1 MRRRQVGAVVVA
13 GALALGG
20 GSVAYAHTQSG
31 SGSYRTARVT
41 VGDVDRTM
49 ALSGTITAAARRD
62 LSFGASGTVRT
73 IKVAA
78 GDSVSSGDT
87 LATLDPTSSR
97 AAVIKA
103 KATLAQARAQLETD
117 QASQA
122 STVTDATTPS
132 SSSAPST
139 SSTPSAST
147 PTATP
152 TATAPSDNAGTKTS
166 KDLAAALKRLGAQ
179 QAAVT
184 ATQTAASDAISSAR
198 SALAAQQ
205 EACTAAEA
213 PAPDV
218 PADDDADGDDTSA
231 SGDDAAAQGVPDGCA
246 TALDDVQSAQAA
258 VSDQQDALQKALQ
271 DLSATL
277 TTAVKGIGDTTA
289 TPSTTKPTAT
299 PTDSTGGSPSGS
311 SGTSSS
317 KDDSASGNGSA
328 TGTSAGAGSGGG
340 TVTAATLAK
349 DQASIDTAAAQLTEA
364 RRELASA
371 TLTAPFGGEILS
383 VSVAKGDSVGASD
396 VAVVIAGDGGTT
408 VTTTVT
414 LDQVDAVR
422 TGQAA
427 VMTPVGASRAVAGTV
442 SSLGLLPGTT
452 TDSTTATYPV
462 TIDLDTDVAAPEG
475 SAVSIQLVVGT
486 AEKALTVPSSA
497 VSTNGRSTVTL
508 LTDGE
513 PVVTPVTVGVV
524 GATRTSVTDGL
535 EKGQVVVIAD
545 LDAALPSGDAA
556 STRLPGTGGSGMPS
570 GAGGPG
576 GRRG

>member
-1 MRRRQVGAVVVA
+1 MRRRQLGAAVA
-13 GALALGG
+13 AGVLVLGG

-41 VGDVDRTM
+41 VGDVDQTL

-62 LSFGASGTVRT
+62 LSFGAAGTVKT
-73 IKVAA
+73 VKVAA

-87 LATLDPTSSR
+87 LVTLDPTALR

-103 KATLAQARAQLETD
+103 KATLAKAKAQLETD
-117 QASQA
+117 QSSQA
-122 STVTDATTPS
+122 STVTDAATPS
-132 SSSAPST
+132 SASAPST
-139 SSTPSAST
+139 SKTPSTST

-152 TATAPSDNAGTKTS
+152 TAAAPSDKTGTKAS
-166 KDLAAALKRLGAQ
+166 KALAAALRKLGAQ

-184 ATQTAASDAISSAR
+184 SAQTAATGAISSAR
-198 SALAAQQ
+198 SALARQQ
-205 EACTAAEA
+205 EACKTAEA
-213 PAPDV
+213 PAPSD
-218 PADDDADGDDTSA
+218 PADADGDGSDASAEEPSA
-231 SGDDAAAQGVPDGCA
+231 SDVPDACA
-246 TALDDVQSAQAA
+246 TALDDVQSEQAV
-258 VSDQQDALQKALQ
+258 VSDKQDALQKALE

-277 TTAVKGIGDTTA
+277 TSAVKSIGDTTT
-289 TPSTTKPTAT
+289 TPSTATPTAT
-299 PTDSTGGSPSGS
+299 PTDSTGGTSTGGTSSGS
-311 SGTSSS
+311 SIDSSS
-317 KDDSASGNGSA
+317 PSSSASQ
-328 TGTSAGAGSGGG
+328 TSTAAGAGGGGG

-349 DQASIDTAAAQLTEA
+349 DQATIDTAVAQLTEA

-371 TLTAPFGGEILS
+371 TLTAPFSGEILS
-383 VSVAKGDSVGASD
+383 VSVAKGDTVGASD

-414 LDQVDAVR
+414 LDQIDDVK
-422 TGQAA
+422 TSQAA
-427 VMTPVGASRAVAGTV
+427 VMTPVGASKTVAGTV
-442 SSLGLLPGTT
+442 SSIGLLPGTT

-497 VSTNGRSTVTL
+497 VSTTGRTTVTL
-508 LTDGE
+508 LTDDE

-524 GATRTSVTDGL
+524 GATRTSVTAGL
-535 EKGQVVVIAD
+535 KKGQVVVIAD
-545 LDAALPSGDAA
+545 LDAALPSGDSA
-556 STRLPGTGGSGMPS
+556 STRLPGAGGGGMPS